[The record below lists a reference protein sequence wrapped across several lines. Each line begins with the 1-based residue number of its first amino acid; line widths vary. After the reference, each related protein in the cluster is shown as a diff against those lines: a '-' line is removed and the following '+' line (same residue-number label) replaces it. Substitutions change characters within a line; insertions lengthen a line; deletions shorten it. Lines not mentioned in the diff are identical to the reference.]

1 VREVYEALREQR
13 RVAYTTVMTMLN
25 ILESKGYLR
34 KEPEGRA
41 YRYHPTQPERRVMTA
56 LVRDFVDRVFDGAAT
71 PLLAHLVTDTRLSK
85 PGRTPAGDYRGWN
98 HDAACKR
105 WPSTAPIADHGCRD
119 GCGVAGPPPCAS
131 GPAVACNGALCL
143 ALPSAHR
150 PAPAPI
156 TVTFGRVDWSSPL
169 PRTALSRWLGPWSPP
184 CCWPG

>member
-1 VREVYEALREQR
+1 MASKSKPVLTRQELALMKVVWRVGHATVREVYEALREER

-85 PGRTPAGDYRGWN
+85 PER
-98 HDAACKR
+98 DALR
-105 WPSTAPIADHGCRD
+105 RLID
-119 GCGVAGPPPCAS
+119 GVES
-131 GPAVACNGALCL
+131 
-143 ALPSAHR
+143 
-150 PAPAPI
+150 
-156 TVTFGRVDWSSPL
+156 
-169 PRTALSRWLGPWSPP
+169 
-184 CCWPG
+184 

>member
-1 VREVYEALREQR
+1 MASKTPPVLTRQELALMKVVWRAGHATVREVYEALREER

-85 PGRTPAGDYRGWN
+85 PER
-98 HDAACKR
+98 DALR
-105 WPSTAPIADHGCRD
+105 RLID
-119 GCGVAGPPPCAS
+119 GVES
-131 GPAVACNGALCL
+131 
-143 ALPSAHR
+143 
-150 PAPAPI
+150 
-156 TVTFGRVDWSSPL
+156 
-169 PRTALSRWLGPWSPP
+169 
-184 CCWPG
+184 

>member
-1 VREVYEALREQR
+1 MASKSKTVLTRQELALMKVVWRAGHATVREVYEALREQR

-85 PGRTPAGDYRGWN
+85 PER
-98 HDAACKR
+98 DALR
-105 WPSTAPIADHGCRD
+105 RLID
-119 GCGVAGPPPCAS
+119 GVES
-131 GPAVACNGALCL
+131 
-143 ALPSAHR
+143 
-150 PAPAPI
+150 
-156 TVTFGRVDWSSPL
+156 
-169 PRTALSRWLGPWSPP
+169 
-184 CCWPG
+184 

>member
-1 VREVYEALREQR
+1 MAMALKSKPVLTRQELALMKVVWRAGHATVREVYEALREER

-85 PGRTPAGDYRGWN
+85 PER
-98 HDAACKR
+98 DALR
-105 WPSTAPIADHGCRD
+105 RLID
-119 GCGVAGPPPCAS
+119 GVES
-131 GPAVACNGALCL
+131 
-143 ALPSAHR
+143 
-150 PAPAPI
+150 
-156 TVTFGRVDWSSPL
+156 
-169 PRTALSRWLGPWSPP
+169 
-184 CCWPG
+184 

>member
-1 VREVYEALREQR
+1 MPSKSKTVLTRQELALMKVVWRAGHATVREVYEALREQR

-85 PGRTPAGDYRGWN
+85 PER
-98 HDAACKR
+98 DALR
-105 WPSTAPIADHGCRD
+105 RLID
-119 GCGVAGPPPCAS
+119 GVES
-131 GPAVACNGALCL
+131 
-143 ALPSAHR
+143 
-150 PAPAPI
+150 
-156 TVTFGRVDWSSPL
+156 
-169 PRTALSRWLGPWSPP
+169 
-184 CCWPG
+184 

>member
-1 VREVYEALREQR
+1 MASKSKTVLTRQELALMKVIWRAGHATVREVYEALREQR

-85 PGRTPAGDYRGWN
+85 PER
-98 HDAACKR
+98 DALR
-105 WPSTAPIADHGCRD
+105 RLID
-119 GCGVAGPPPCAS
+119 GVES
-131 GPAVACNGALCL
+131 
-143 ALPSAHR
+143 
-150 PAPAPI
+150 
-156 TVTFGRVDWSSPL
+156 
-169 PRTALSRWLGPWSPP
+169 
-184 CCWPG
+184 

>member
-1 VREVYEALREQR
+1 MASKSKTVLTRQELALMKVVWRAGHATVREVYEALREQR

-85 PGRTPAGDYRGWN
+85 PER
-98 HDAACKR
+98 DALKR
-105 WPSTAPIADHGCRD
+105 LID
-119 GCGVAGPPPCAS
+119 GVES
-131 GPAVACNGALCL
+131 
-143 ALPSAHR
+143 
-150 PAPAPI
+150 
-156 TVTFGRVDWSSPL
+156 
-169 PRTALSRWLGPWSPP
+169 
-184 CCWPG
+184 